1 MKIKLFEL
9 KRLSIRFKLTFTL
22 TAIMIGTIF
31 TLWFLNR
38 TLLSDYY
45 LKSKEVSLGNTF
57 KDISA
62 VFKNAKDATNLS
74 DEDNLKLERYV
85 ENRNISIYIFT
96 ENKIFDRME
105 WLSPVDESGFPD
117 TRYIRAKENVFAYI
131 FNFLDKEEL
140 AVTKEYTIQKTYD
153 KRLDLN
159 YVELIGYLDG
169 GNLIYVRTNL
179 ESIHESVLVANDF
192 LTKVGLVALIV
203 SFIIM
208 FYISNKFSKPILQLS
223 GIAKK
228 MSDLNF
234 DVKYNVNT
242 KDEIGEL
249 GTSINILSEKLENTI
264 SELKTANNE
273 LLSDIQNK
281 VQIDEMR
288 KDFLSNVTHE
298 LKTPIALIQGYAEGL
313 KDNIND
319 DDAESRDFYC
329 EVIIDEAQ
337 KMNVMVKKLLS
348 LNQIESGNNQVNME
362 RFDITDLIRS
372 VLGATEILMEQKQVI
387 LHFEQNEPIY
397 VWADEYMIE
406 EVVTNYISN
415 ALNHVADT
423 RIIEVKLIK
432 SDKVLRVAV
441 FNTGANIPE
450 EDLDN
455 IWIKF
460 YKVDKARTR
469 EYGGSGIGLS
479 IVKAIM
485 DSHNQKCGVVNHET
499 GVEFWFELDTELY

>member
-1 MKIKLFEL
+1 VRETL
-9 KRLSIRFKLTFTL
+9 KR
-22 TAIMIGTIF
+22 
-31 TLWFLNR
+31 
-38 TLLSDYY
+38 
-45 LKSKEVSLGNTF
+45 
-57 KDISA
+57 
-62 VFKNAKDATNLS
+62 
-74 DEDNLKLERYV
+74 
-85 ENRNISIYIFT
+85 
-96 ENKIFDRME
+96 
-105 WLSPVDESGFPD
+105 
-117 TRYIRAKENVFAYI
+117 YI
-131 FNFLDKEEL
+131 FNYEKQEL
-140 AVTKEYTIQKTYD
+140 VSNKEYDILKTYD
-153 KRLDLN
+153 ARLDLN
-159 YVELIGYLDG
+159 YVELIGSLDG
-169 GNLIYVRTNL
+169 GNSIYVRTNL

-192 LTKVGLVALIV
+192 LTKVGLAALII
-203 SFIIM
+203 SSIIM
-208 FYISNKFSKPILQLS
+208 FYISKKFSKPILQLS
-223 GIAKK
+223 GIAKQ

-242 KDEIGEL
+242 RDEIGEL
-249 GTSINILSEKLENTI
+249 GSSINILSEKLENTI

-319 DDAESRDFYC
+319 DMESKEFYC

-337 KMNVMVKKLLS
+337 KMNAMVKKLLS
-348 LNQIESGNNQVNME
+348 LNQIESGYNQVNIE
-362 RFDITDLIRS
+362 RFDITALIKS
-372 VLGATEILMEQKQVI
+372 VLGSTEILMEQKQVI
-387 LHFEQNEPIY
+387 LHFDQINPVY

-415 ALNHVADT
+415 ALNHVDGA
-423 RIIEVKLIK
+423 RIIEVKLIR
-432 SDKVLRVAV
+432 SEKVLRVAV
-441 FNTGANIPE
+441 FNTGANIPD

-485 DSHNQKCGVVNHET
+485 DSHNQKCGVLNHEK
-499 GVEFWFELDTELY
+499 GVEFWFELDTELG

>member
-1 MKIKLFEL
+1 MKINLL
-9 KRLSIRFKLTFTL
+9 KPSRHSIRFKLTFTL
-22 TAIMIGTIF
+22 TILMIGTIS
-31 TLWFLNR
+31 TLWLLNR
-38 TLLSDYY
+38 TLLSGYY
-45 LKSKEVSLGNTF
+45 LNSKEVTLGNTF
-57 KDISA
+57 KDISTI
-62 VFKNAKDATNLS
+62 FKNAADANNLS
-74 DEDNLKLERYV
+74 AEDNLKLERYV
-85 ENRNISIYIFT
+85 ENRNISIYIIA
-96 ENKIFDRME
+96 EGKIFDRTE
-105 WLSPVDESGFPD
+105 WLTPIDESGYLSG
-117 TRYIRAKENVFAYI
+117 RYQTVKETIRSYILNYWKKEKLQGNTEFEIY
-131 FNFLDKEEL
+131 
-140 AVTKEYTIQKTYD
+140 KTYD
-153 KRLDLN
+153 ARLDLN
-159 YVELIGYLDG
+159 YVELIGKLDG

-179 ESIHESVLVANDF
+179 ESINESVKVANEF
-192 LTKVGLVALIV
+192 LAIVGFIALML
-203 SFIIM
+203 SSIIM
-208 FYISNKFSKPILQLS
+208 FYISKKFSRPILKLA

-228 MSDLNF
+228 ISDLDF
-234 DVKYNVNT
+234 DVKYKINT

-249 GTSINILSEKLENTI
+249 GSSINILSEKLENTI

-273 LLSDIQNK
+273 LLSDIQTK

-313 KDNIND
+313 KENINED
-319 DDAESRDFYC
+319 VESREFYC

-337 KMNVMVKKLLS
+337 KMNSMVKKLLS

-362 RFDITDLIRS
+362 RFDITALIKS
-372 VLGATEILMEQKQVI
+372 VLGATEILMEQKQVH
-387 LHFEQNEPIY
+387 LHFEQTEPVY

-406 EVVTNYISN
+406 EVVTNYVSN
-415 ALNHVADT
+415 ALNHVAGA
-423 RIIEVKLIK
+423 RIIEIKLIQSQK
-432 SDKVLRVAV
+432 EVRVAV

-450 EDLDN
+450 EDIHN

-499 GVEFWFELDTELY
+499 GVEFWFELDGKLV

>member
-1 MKIKLFEL
+1 MNKKYIDLNK
-9 KRLSIRFKLTFTL
+9 LSIRFKLTLTL

-45 LKSKEVSLGNTF
+45 LNSKEVMLGNTF

-62 VFKNAKDATNLS
+62 VFTNAKDPSNLS
-74 DEDNLKLERYV
+74 TEDNLKLERYV
-85 ENRNISIYIFT
+85 ENRNVSIYIISKD
-96 ENKIFDRME
+96 KIFDGME
-105 WLSPVDESGFPD
+105 WLTAIDNSGFPNA
-117 TRYIRAKENVFAYI
+117 RYLTVRETLKRYI
-131 FNFLDKEEL
+131 FNYEKQELVSNKEFDIL
-140 AVTKEYTIQKTYD
+140 KTYD
-153 KRLDLN
+153 ARLDLN
-159 YVELIGYLDG
+159 YVELIGSLEG
-169 GNLIYVRTNL
+169 GNSIYVRTNL

-192 LTKVGLVALIV
+192 LTKVGLVALII
-203 SFIIM
+203 SSIIM
-208 FYISNKFSKPILQLS
+208 FYISKKFSEPILQLS
-223 GIAKK
+223 GIAKQ

-234 DVKYNVNT
+234 DVKYKVNT
-242 KDEIGEL
+242 RDEIGEL
-249 GTSINILSEKLENTI
+249 GTSINILSEKLESTI

-313 KDNIND
+313 KDNVND
-319 DDAESRDFYC
+319 DVESRDFYC

-337 KMNVMVKKLLS
+337 KMNAMVKKLLS

-362 RFDITDLIRS
+362 RFDITALIHS
-372 VLGATEILMEQKQVI
+372 VLGSTEILMEQKQVMV
-387 LHFEQNEPIY
+387 HFDQVNPVY

-415 ALNHVADT
+415 ALNHVDGA
-423 RIIEVKLIK
+423 RIIEVKLIQ
-432 SDKVLRVAV
+432 SEKVLRVAV
-441 FNTGANIPE
+441 FNTGANIPS

-485 DSHNQKCGVVNHET
+485 DSHNQKCGVVNHEK
-499 GVEFWFELDTELY
+499 GVEFWFELDTEIG

>member
-1 MKIKLFEL
+1 MKLERMKPYKF
-9 KRLSIRFKLTFTL
+9 SIRFKLTFAL
-22 TAIMIGTIF
+22 TAIMFGTIF
-31 TLWFLNR
+31 SLWILNR
-38 TLLSDYY
+38 TFLSDYY
-45 LKSKEVSLGNTF
+45 LNSKEKILGNTF
-57 KDISA
+57 EDINTI
-62 VFKNAKDATNLS
+62 FKNAEDPNNLS

-85 ENRNISIYIFT
+85 ENRNVSIYIINK
-96 ENKIFDRME
+96 NKIFDQME
-105 WLSPVDESGFPD
+105 WLTPYDAQGFPNG
-117 TRYIRAKENVFAYI
+117 RYIRVKETIRDYI
-131 FNFLDKEEL
+131 FNNNDKEILQSNESY
-140 AVTKEYTIQKTYD
+140 EMYKTYD

-159 YVELIGYLDG
+159 YVELIGFLEG
-169 GNLIYVRTNL
+169 GYSIYVRTNL
-179 ESIHESVLVANDF
+179 ESIHESVLIANQF
-192 LTKVGLVALIV
+192 LTKVGILSLIL
-203 SFIIM
+203 SSIIV
-208 FYISNKFSKPILQLS
+208 FYISKKFSKPILELADIS
-223 GIAKK
+223 KK

-234 DVKYNVNT
+234 DVKYKVMT
-242 KDEIGEL
+242 QDEIGEL
-249 GTSINILSEKLENTI
+249 GNSINRLSEKLESTI

-273 LLSDIQNK
+273 LLSDLQNK

-319 DDAESRDFYC
+319 DPESRDFYC

-337 KMNVMVKKLLS
+337 KMNTMVKKLLS
-348 LNQIESGNNQVNME
+348 LNQIESGNNHVNMS
-362 RFDITDLIRS
+362 RFDITSLVRS
-372 VLGATEILMEQKQVI
+372 VLAATEILMEQKQVT
-387 LHFEQNEPIY
+387 LYFSQEEPVY

-406 EVVTNYISN
+406 EVLTNYISN
-415 ALNHVADT
+415 ALNHVDGA
-423 RIIEVKLIK
+423 RIIEVKIVK
-432 SDKVLRVAV
+432 SDTLVRVAV

-450 EDLDN
+450 EDIDN

-499 GVEFWFELDTELY
+499 GVEFWFELDANMV

>member
-1 MKIKLFEL
+1 
-9 KRLSIRFKLTFTL
+9 SIRFKLTLTL

-38 TLLSDYY
+38 TLLSEYY
-45 LKSKEVSLGNTF
+45 LNSKEVMLGNTF

-62 VFKNAKDATNLS
+62 VFTNAKDPSNLS
-74 DEDNLKLERYV
+74 AEDNLKLERYV
-85 ENRNISIYIFT
+85 ENRNVSIYILSKD
-96 ENKIFDRME
+96 KIFDGME
-105 WLSPVDESGFPD
+105 WLNALDNSGFPN
-117 TRYIRAKENVFAYI
+117 TRYLSVRETLKRYI
-131 FNFLDKEEL
+131 FNYEKQEL
-140 AVTKEYTIQKTYD
+140 VSNKEYDILKTYD
-153 KRLDLN
+153 ARLDLN
-159 YVELIGYLDG
+159 YVELIGSLDG
-169 GNLIYVRTNL
+169 GNSIYVRTNL

-192 LTKVGLVALIV
+192 LTKVGLAALII
-203 SFIIM
+203 SSIIM
-208 FYISNKFSKPILQLS
+208 FYISKKFSKPILQLS
-223 GIAKK
+223 GIAKQ

-242 KDEIGEL
+242 RDEIGEL
-249 GTSINILSEKLENTI
+249 GSSINILSEKLENTI

-319 DDAESRDFYC
+319 DMESKEFYC

-337 KMNVMVKKLLS
+337 KMNAMVKKLLS
-348 LNQIESGNNQVNME
+348 LNQIESGYNQVNIE
-362 RFDITDLIRS
+362 RFDITALIKS
-372 VLGATEILMEQKQVI
+372 VLGSTEILMEQKQVI
-387 LHFEQNEPIY
+387 LHFDQINPVY

-415 ALNHVADT
+415 ALNHVDGA
-423 RIIEVKLIK
+423 RIIEVKLIR
-432 SDKVLRVAV
+432 SEKVLRVAV
-441 FNTGANIPE
+441 FNTGANIPD

-485 DSHNQKCGVVNHET
+485 DSHNQKCGVLNHEK
-499 GVEFWFELDTELY
+499 GVEFWFELDTELG